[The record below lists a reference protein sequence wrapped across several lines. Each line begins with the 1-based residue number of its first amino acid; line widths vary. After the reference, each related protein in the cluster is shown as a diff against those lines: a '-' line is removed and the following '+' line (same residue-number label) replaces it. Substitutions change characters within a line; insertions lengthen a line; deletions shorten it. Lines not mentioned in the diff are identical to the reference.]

1 MNTQYK
7 TSNKAYDS
15 IISNNPDLAS
25 AIDIPPQQDNIKGH
39 ETTSHSYSIL
49 AGFLAFCI
57 PAVIFLMLCAV
68 RRITPFGDRTFLYED
83 MKQQYMDF
91 YAYYRAVLH
100 GKDGFYYSAHSGL
113 GSNMLGTWTYYLTS
127 PFLIIFAL
135 VPEHLFPAA
144 VTFMIMLKIAS
155 IGLATWVFLRSIRI
169 EDSKDNTVS
178 FFRKKGAIL
187 SGQDFIALI
196 CSTAF
201 AFSGWVIAN
210 MTNSMWLDAVIVMP
224 LFAAT
229 YVKVIRSNS
238 APKPLV
244 CLWLSVMALLYA
256 NYYIGAMI
264 LLFSGI
270 FTVILFVSKEIRIKE
285 AMHLLEGVVLGIV
298 CDLWFLIPAFMSL
311 AGSNKD
317 HSGKSAD
324 AFVRF
329 LPLSSAQEISLS
341 PIKLVA
347 KLFSGSYDSIEI
359 MEGLPNIYFSTALL
373 IIVIMFFF
381 NSRIAIKKRIIGAVS
396 LVAML
401 LFFCDKHLN
410 IIAHG
415 GTQPYGYLYRY
426 SFLFSFAC
434 IILSYEE
441 LMDLWIY
448 NESTDKKQS
457 INKKAIKFDFKI
469 SDHDHIDPIFK
480 DQDNHQK
487 AKDFIKSGN
496 SDNLNLISSLFLT
509 MILLLIASK
518 SGSRFM
524 TSKILI
530 INLLIALVTAA
541 SIWLITRRD
550 RIRKSG
556 SYALILICLI
566 LTADLSFNFIKVYAS
581 SSMMARSASEYSSM
595 VDAIEA
601 DLKYIRE
608 NGDDSYRIVSL
619 DPMTPNESLHFDYK
633 GVTSYNSLL
642 QIENR
647 LLLYRMGFNDNG
659 LYAPYEAGNTRC
671 ADALLGIKYIITDGS
686 VNPGPGQ
693 TMFTDNIIENE
704 FVLSD
709 NMITSSSVEEL
720 LAIIDDD
727 DNPFE
732 VQEKILNYLCVDRDE
747 IIFQDDNNTVV
758 SATQDDNNTV
768 DATSQD
774 AITTENNVP
783 RADNDS
789 RVDNDLYNSYPH
801 TDKDYIKV
809 FTYAAVTPQISSSDS
824 AEYTLK
830 PNASGEL
837 YFYMN
842 RVNMEERALQI
853 YVNGEFISMYG
864 NASCQKVID
873 LGFYEKG
880 EEVSLQII
888 TDGSPVP
895 ADIVVATE
903 LLR

>member
-15 IISNNPDLAS
+15 IISNNSDLAS
-25 AIDIPPQQDNIKGH
+25 AIDIPTYQDNIKGH
-39 ETTSHSYSIL
+39 ETISRSYSIL
-49 AGFLAFCI
+49 AGVLAFCI
-57 PAVIFLMLCAV
+57 PVVLLLMLCAV

-91 YAYYRAVLH
+91 YAYYKAVLH
-100 GKDGFYYSAHSGL
+100 GKDGFLYSAHSGL

-127 PFLIIFAL
+127 PFLVIFAL
-135 VPEHLFPAA
+135 APERLFPVA
-144 VTFMIMLKIAS
+144 VTFMTMLKIAA
-155 IGLATWVFLRSIRI
+155 IGLTTWVFLRVIHV
-169 EDSKDNTVS
+169 EDVNGS
-178 FFRKKGAIL
+178 AISCPSDQDAVL
-187 SGQDFIALI
+187 STQDIISLI

-201 AFSGWVIAN
+201 AFSGWVVAN

-224 LFAAT
+224 LFAAA
-229 YVKVIRSNS
+229 YVKVLRYYGEKDNACNQRPIIY
-238 APKPLV
+238 L
-244 CLWLSVMALLYA
+244 LLSVMALLYA

-264 LLFSGI
+264 LLFAGI
-270 FTVILFVSKEIRIKE
+270 FTVILFVSKEIHIKE
-285 AMHLLEGVVLGIV
+285 ALRLLEGVVLGIV

-324 AFVRF
+324 AFARF

-341 PIKLVA
+341 PIKLIS

-359 MEGLPNIYFSTALL
+359 MEGLPNIFFGTALL
-373 IIVIMFFF
+373 IIAIMFFF

-396 LVAML
+396 ILIMV

-410 IIAHG
+410 ILAHG

-434 IILSYEE
+434 IILAYEE
-441 LMDLWIY
+441 LM
-448 NESTDKKQS
+448 
-457 INKKAIKFDFKI
+457 
-469 SDHDHIDPIFK
+469 
-480 DQDNHQK
+480 
-487 AKDFIKSGN
+487 
-496 SDNLNLISSLFLT
+496 NLREHNVCLLVSLLLT
-509 MILLLIASK
+509 LILLLIAWK

-524 TSKILI
+524 TSKIVV
-530 INLLIALVTAA
+530 INIAIVLAATAI
-541 SIWLITRRD
+541 IWLITR
-550 RIRKSG
+550 KHKNKKVSK
-556 SYALILICLI
+556 YALILLGLI
-566 LTADLSFNFIKVYAS
+566 LTADSSFNFIKVYAS
-581 SSMMARSASEYSSM
+581 SSMMARSASEYSSKAA
-595 VDAIEA
+595 AIEA
-601 DLKYIRE
+601 DLNYIRD

-619 DPMTPNESLHFDYK
+619 APMTPNESLHFDYK

-686 VNPGPGQ
+686 IKPGPGQ
-693 TMFTDNIIENE
+693 RAFTDNIIENE
-704 FVLSD
+704 YVLQD
-709 NMITSSSVEEL
+709 KMITSSDVEAL

-732 VQEKILNYLCVDRDE
+732 VQEKLLNYLCGDSDLKNPYP
-747 IIFQDDNNTVV
+747 QNNT
-758 SATQDDNNTV
+758 
-768 DATSQD
+768 
-774 AITTENNVP
+774 
-783 RADNDS
+783 
-789 RVDNDLYNSYPH
+789 
-801 TDKDYIKV
+801 DYIAV
-809 FTYAAVTPQISSSDS
+809 FTYAGVNPLSASSDS
-824 AEYTLK
+824 AEYLITAT
-830 PNASGEL
+830 ASGEL

-842 RVNMEERALQI
+842 RVNMEERSLQI

-873 LGFYEKG
+873 LGYYEQG

-903 LLR
+903 MIR

>member
-15 IISNNPDLAS
+15 IISNNSDLAS
-25 AIDIPPQQDNIKGH
+25 AIDIPTYQDNIKGH
-39 ETTSHSYSIL
+39 ETISRSYSIL
-49 AGFLAFCI
+49 AGVLAFCI
-57 PAVIFLMLCAV
+57 PVVLLLMLCAV

-100 GKDGFYYSAHSGL
+100 GKDGFLYSAHSGL

-135 VPEHLFPAA
+135 VPERLFPVA
-144 VTFMIMLKIAS
+144 VTFMTMLKIAA
-155 IGLATWVFLRSIRI
+155 IGFTTWVFLRVFHA
-169 EDSKDNTVS
+169 EDVKGSAISCPSD
-178 FFRKKGAIL
+178 KGAVL
-187 SGQDFIALI
+187 STQDIIALI

-201 AFSGWVIAN
+201 AFSGWVVAN

-224 LFAAT
+224 LFAAA
-229 YVKVIRSNS
+229 YVKVIRSYNAKKS
-238 APKPLV
+238 LV
-244 CLWLSVMALLYA
+244 CLLLSVMALLYA

-270 FTVILFVSKEIRIKE
+270 FTVILFVSKEIRIKD
-285 AMHLLEGVVLGIV
+285 ALHLLEGVVLGIV

-317 HSGKSAD
+317 HSGESAD
-324 AFVRF
+324 AFARF

-341 PIKLVA
+341 PIKLVS

-359 MEGLPNIYFSTALL
+359 MEGLPNIYFGTALL

-396 LVAML
+396 LVVML

-410 IIAHG
+410 ILAHG

-426 SFLFSFAC
+426 SFLFSFVC
-434 IILSYEE
+434 IIWAYEE
-441 LMDLWIY
+441 LTDLWLHNGY
-448 NESTDKKQS
+448 TDKKQF
-457 INKKAIKFDFKI
+457 IQDDIHI
-469 SDHDHIDPIFK
+469 S
-480 DQDNHQK
+480 DNHQK
-487 AKDFIKSGN
+487 VKNFIKPVN
-496 SDNLNLISSLFLT
+496 SDNPNLIASLFLT
-509 MILLLIASK
+509 IILLLIASK

-530 INLLIALVTAA
+530 INLLIALTTAV

-550 RIRKSG
+550 RIQKTGR
-556 SYALILICLI
+556 YALILICLI

-581 SSMMARSASEYSSM
+581 SSMMARSASEYSSK

-601 DLKYIRE
+601 DLRYIRE

-686 VNPGPGQ
+686 VKPGPGQ
-693 TMFTDNIIENE
+693 TLFADNIIENE
-704 FVLSD
+704 YVLSD
-709 NMITSSSVEEL
+709 NMITSSSVKEL

-732 VQEKILNYLCVDRDE
+732 VQEKLFDYL
-747 IIFQDDNNTVV
+747 
-758 SATQDDNNTV
+758 S
-768 DATSQD
+768 
-774 AITTENNVP
+774 
-783 RADNDS
+783 DS
-789 RVDNDLYNSYPH
+789 LG
-801 TDKDYIKV
+801 KI
-809 FTYAAVTPQISSSDS
+809 FTYAVVTPQISSSES

-842 RVNMEERALQI
+842 RINMEERALQI

-903 LLR
+903 MIR

>member
-1 MNTQYK
+1 MSTQYK
-7 TSNKAYDS
+7 TSNQVEESK
-15 IISNNPDLAS
+15 NNK
-25 AIDIPPQQDNIKGH
+25 NIKINIIPRQNNIPRH
-39 ETTSHSYSIL
+39 EVIAYYNRII
-49 AGFLAFCI
+49 AGVLAFCI

-68 RRITPFGDRTFLYED
+68 NHITPFGDRTFLYED

-91 YAYYRAVLH
+91 YAYYKAVLH
-100 GKDGFYYSAHSGL
+100 GKDGFLYSAHSGL

-135 VPEHLFPAA
+135 VPERLFPVA
-144 VTFMIMLKIAS
+144 VTFMTMLKIAA
-155 IGLATWVFLRSIRI
+155 IGLTTWVFLRFFHA
-169 EDSKDNTVS
+169 EDV
-178 FFRKKGAIL
+178 KGSAISCPSDQGAFL
-187 SGQDFIALI
+187 STQDIISLI

-201 AFSGWVIAN
+201 AFSGWVVAN

-224 LFAAT
+224 LFAAA
-229 YVKVIRSNS
+229 YVKVLRYYGEKDNAYDSDNS
-238 APKPLV
+238 KNIKGIHVYSQRPIIYL
-244 CLWLSVMALLYA
+244 LLSVMALLYA

-264 LLFSGI
+264 LLFAGI
-270 FTVILFVSKEIRIKE
+270 FTGILFVSKEIHIKE
-285 AMHLLEGVVLGIV
+285 ALRLLEGVVLGIV

-324 AFVRF
+324 AFARF

-341 PIKLVA
+341 PIKLIS

-359 MEGLPNIYFSTALL
+359 MEGLPNIYFGTALL

-381 NSRIAIKKRIIGAVS
+381 NSRIALKKRIIAGVS
-396 LVAML
+396 LFTLV

-410 IIAHG
+410 ILAHG

-434 IILSYEE
+434 IILAYEE
-441 LMDLWIY
+441 LM
-448 NESTDKKQS
+448 
-457 INKKAIKFDFKI
+457 
-469 SDHDHIDPIFK
+469 
-480 DQDNHQK
+480 
-487 AKDFIKSGN
+487 
-496 SDNLNLISSLFLT
+496 NLREHNVCLFASLFLT
-509 MILLLIASK
+509 LILLLIAWK

-524 TSKILI
+524 TSKIVV
-530 INLLIALVTAA
+530 INIAIVLATAVI
-541 SIWLITRRD
+541 IWLI
-550 RIRKSG
+550 IREHKNKKVSK
-556 SYALILICLI
+556 YALILLGFILI
-566 LTADLSFNFIKVYAS
+566 ADLSFNFIKVYAS
-581 SSMMARSASEYSSM
+581 SSMMARSVSEYSSK
-595 VDAIEA
+595 AATIEA
-601 DLKYIRE
+601 DLNYIRE

-619 DPMTPNESLHFDYK
+619 APMTPNESLHFDYK

-686 VNPGPGQ
+686 VKPGPGQ
-693 TMFTDNIIENE
+693 RAFTDNIIENE
-704 FVLSD
+704 YVLKD
-709 NMITSSSVEEL
+709 NMITSSDVEEL

-732 VQEKILNYLCVDRDE
+732 VQEKLLNYLCGDSDS
-747 IIFQDDNNTVV
+747 DNPYPQNDADYTTVFSYAGV
-758 SATQDDNNTV
+758 NHLSA
-768 DATSQD
+768 S
-774 AITTENNVP
+774 
-783 RADNDS
+783 
-789 RVDNDLYNSYPH
+789 L
-801 TDKDYIKV
+801 
-809 FTYAAVTPQISSSDS
+809 DS
-824 AEYTLK
+824 AEYLITAT
-830 PNASGEL
+830 ASGEL

-842 RVNMEERALQI
+842 RVNMEERSLQI

-873 LGFYEKG
+873 LGYYEQG

-903 LLR
+903 MIR

>member
-15 IISNNPDLAS
+15 IISNNSDLAS
-25 AIDIPPQQDNIKGH
+25 AIDIPTYQDNIKGH
-39 ETTSHSYSIL
+39 ETISRSYSIL
-49 AGFLAFCI
+49 AGVLAFCI

-68 RRITPFGDRTFLYED
+68 NHITPFGDRTFLYED

-100 GKDGFYYSAHSGL
+100 GKDGFIYSAHSGL

-135 VPEHLFPAA
+135 VPERLFPAA
-144 VTFMIMLKIAS
+144 VTFMTMMKIAA
-155 IGLATWVFLRSIRI
+155 IGLTTWVFLRVIHV
-169 EDSKDNTVS
+169 EDVKGSAVS
-178 FFRKKGAIL
+178 CPSHQCVVL
-187 SGQDFIALI
+187 SAQDIIALI

-201 AFSGWVIAN
+201 AFSGWVVAN

-224 LFAAT
+224 LFAAA
-229 YVKVIRSNS
+229 YVKVLRYYGEKDNACNQRPIIY
-238 APKPLV
+238 L
-244 CLWLSVMALLYA
+244 LLSVMALLYA

-264 LLFSGI
+264 LLFAGI
-270 FTVILFVSKEIRIKE
+270 FTVILFVSKEIHIKE
-285 AMHLLEGVVLGIV
+285 ALRLLEGVVLGIV
-298 CDLWFLIPAFMSL
+298 CDLWFLIPALSSL

-324 AFVRF
+324 AFARF

-341 PIKLVA
+341 PIKLIS

-359 MEGLPNIYFSTALL
+359 MEGLPNIYFGTALL

-381 NSRIAIKKRIIGAVS
+381 NSRIALKKRIIAGVGLFT
-396 LVAML
+396 LV

-434 IILSYEE
+434 IILAYEE
-441 LMDLWIY
+441 LM
-448 NESTDKKQS
+448 
-457 INKKAIKFDFKI
+457 
-469 SDHDHIDPIFK
+469 
-480 DQDNHQK
+480 
-487 AKDFIKSGN
+487 
-496 SDNLNLISSLFLT
+496 NLREHNVCLLVSLFLT
-509 MILLLIASK
+509 LISLLIAWK

-524 TSKILI
+524 TSKIVVINIAIVLAATAI
-530 INLLIALVTAA
+530 I
-541 SIWLITRRD
+541 WFITREH
-550 RIRKSG
+550 KNKKVSK
-556 SYALILICLI
+556 YALILLGLI

-581 SSMMARSASEYSSM
+581 SSMMARSASEYSYKAA
-595 VDAIEA
+595 VIEA
-601 DLKYIRE
+601 DLKYIQE

-671 ADALLGIKYIITDGS
+671 ADALLGIKYIITDG
-686 VNPGPGQ
+686 NIKPGPGQ
-693 TMFTDNIIENE
+693 RAFTDNIIENE
-704 FVLSD
+704 YVLLD
-709 NMITSSSVEEL
+709 KMITSSNVETL
-720 LAIIDDD
+720 LAIIDDN

-732 VQEKILNYLCVDRDE
+732 VQEKLLNYLCGDSDLE
-747 IIFQDDNNTVV
+747 NPYPQNDTDHITVFSYAGV
-758 SATQDDNNTV
+758 
-768 DATSQD
+768 
-774 AITTENNVP
+774 
-783 RADNDS
+783 
-789 RVDNDLYNSYPH
+789 NSLS
-801 TDKDYIKV
+801 
-809 FTYAAVTPQISSSDS
+809 SSSDS
-824 AEYTLK
+824 AEYLITAT
-830 PNASGEL
+830 ASGEL

-842 RVNMEERALQI
+842 RVNMEERSLQI

-873 LGFYEKG
+873 LGYYVQD
-880 EEVSLQII
+880 EEVSLRII
-888 TDGSPVP
+888 TDGAPVP

-903 LLR
+903 MIR

>member
-1 MNTQYK
+1 MSTQYK
-7 TSNKAYDS
+7 TSNQVEESK
-15 IISNNPDLAS
+15 NNK
-25 AIDIPPQQDNIKGH
+25 NIKINIITRQNNIPRH
-39 ETTSHSYSIL
+39 EVIAYYNRMIAGIL
-49 AGFLAFCI
+49 AFSI

-68 RRITPFGDRTFLYED
+68 NHITPFGDRTFLYED

-91 YAYYRAVLH
+91 YAYYKAVLH
-100 GKDGFYYSAHSGL
+100 GKDGFLYSAHSGL

-135 VPEHLFPAA
+135 APERLFPVA
-144 VTFMIMLKIAS
+144 VTFMTMLKIAA
-155 IGLATWVFLRSIRI
+155 IGLTTWVFLRVIHV
-169 EDSKDNTVS
+169 EDVNGS
-178 FFRKKGAIL
+178 AISCPSDQDAVL
-187 SGQDFIALI
+187 STQDIISLI

-201 AFSGWVIAN
+201 AFSGWVVAN

-224 LFAAT
+224 LFAAA
-229 YVKVIRSNS
+229 YVKVLSPYSEKNKAYENDYSKNIQDIYAYKKRSIIY
-238 APKPLV
+238 L
-244 CLWLSVMALLYA
+244 LLSVMALLYA
-256 NYYIGAMI
+256 NYYIAAMI
-264 LLFSGI
+264 LLFAGI
-270 FTVILFVSKEIRIKE
+270 FTVILFISKEIQIKD
-285 AMHLLEGVVLGIV
+285 ALRLLEGVVLGIV

-324 AFVRF
+324 AFARF

-341 PIKLVA
+341 PIKLIS

-359 MEGLPNIYFSTALL
+359 MEGLPNIYFGTALL

-381 NSRIAIKKRIIGAVS
+381 NSRIALKKRIIAGVS
-396 LVAML
+396 LFIL
-401 LFFCDKHLN
+401 ILFFCDKHLN

-434 IILSYEE
+434 IIFAYEE
-441 LMDLWIY
+441 LTNLREH
-448 NESTDKKQS
+448 NVCLLVSLL
-457 INKKAIKFDFKI
+457 
-469 SDHDHIDPIFK
+469 
-480 DQDNHQK
+480 
-487 AKDFIKSGN
+487 
-496 SDNLNLISSLFLT
+496 LNLIQ
-509 MILLLIASK
+509 LLIAWK

-524 TSKILI
+524 TFKIVV
-530 INLLIALVTAA
+530 INVAIVLATAVI
-541 SIWLITRRD
+541 IWLITR
-550 RIRKSG
+550 KHKNKKVSK
-556 SYALILICLI
+556 YALILLGLI

-581 SSMMARSASEYSSM
+581 SSMMARSASEYSSK
-595 VDAIEA
+595 VAVIEA
-601 DLKYIRE
+601 DLKYIRD

-686 VNPGPGQ
+686 VKPGPGQ
-693 TMFTDNIIENE
+693 RAFTDNIIENE
-704 FVLSD
+704 YVLQD
-709 NMITSSSVEEL
+709 NMITSSDVEEL

-732 VQEKILNYLCVDRDE
+732 VQEKLLNYLCGDSDLE
-747 IIFQDDNNTVV
+747 NPYPQNDADYTTVFSYAGV
-758 SATQDDNNTV
+758 NQLSA
-768 DATSQD
+768 
-774 AITTENNVP
+774 
-783 RADNDS
+783 
-789 RVDNDLYNSYPH
+789 
-801 TDKDYIKV
+801 
-809 FTYAAVTPQISSSDS
+809 SSDS
-824 AEYTLK
+824 AEYLITAT
-830 PNASGEL
+830 ASGEL

-842 RVNMEERALQI
+842 RVNMEERSLQI

-873 LGFYEKG
+873 LGCYENG
-880 EEVSLQII
+880 DEVSLQII

-903 LLR
+903 MIRSVKNSKEFMAATLEGDEEK

>member
-7 TSNKAYDS
+7 TSNQVEESK
-15 IISNNPDLAS
+15 NNK
-25 AIDIPPQQDNIKGH
+25 NIKINIIPRQNNIPRH
-39 ETTSHSYSIL
+39 EVIAYYNRMI
-49 AGFLAFCI
+49 AGILAFCI

-68 RRITPFGDRTFLYED
+68 NHITPFGDRTFLYED

-91 YAYYRAVLH
+91 YAYYKAVLH
-100 GKDGFYYSAHSGL
+100 GKDGFLYSAHSGL

-135 VPEHLFPAA
+135 APERLFPVA
-144 VTFMIMLKIAS
+144 VTFMTMLKIAA
-155 IGLATWVFLRSIRI
+155 IGLTTWVFLRVIHV
-169 EDSKDNTVS
+169 EDV
-178 FFRKKGAIL
+178 KGSAISCPSDQGAFL
-187 SGQDFIALI
+187 STQDIIALI

-201 AFSGWVIAN
+201 AFSGWVVAN

-224 LFAAT
+224 LFAAA
-229 YVKVIRSNS
+229 YVKVLRYYGEKDNAYNNDNS
-238 APKPLV
+238 KNDNSKNDNAKSYNSKNDNVKNDNSKNIKSIHAYNQRPIIYL
-244 CLWLSVMALLYA
+244 LLSVMALLYA

-264 LLFSGI
+264 LLFAGI
-270 FTVILFVSKEIRIKE
+270 FTVILFVSKKIHIKE
-285 AMHLLEGVVLGIV
+285 ALRLLEGVVLGIV

-324 AFVRF
+324 AFARF

-341 PIKLVA
+341 PIKLIS

-359 MEGLPNIYFSTALL
+359 MEGLPNIYFGTALL

-381 NSRIAIKKRIIGAVS
+381 NSRIALKKRIIAGVS
-396 LVAML
+396 LFTLV

-410 IIAHG
+410 ILAHG

-434 IILSYEE
+434 IILAYEE
-441 LMDLWIY
+441 LM
-448 NESTDKKQS
+448 
-457 INKKAIKFDFKI
+457 
-469 SDHDHIDPIFK
+469 
-480 DQDNHQK
+480 
-487 AKDFIKSGN
+487 
-496 SDNLNLISSLFLT
+496 NLREHNVCLLVSLFLT
-509 MILLLIASK
+509 LISFLIAWK

-524 TSKILI
+524 TSKIVV
-530 INLLIALVTAA
+530 INIAIVLAATAI
-541 SIWLITRRD
+541 IWLITREH
-550 RIRKSG
+550 KNKKVSK
-556 SYALILICLI
+556 YALILLGLI

-581 SSMMARSASEYSSM
+581 SSMMARFTSEYQ
-595 VDAIEA
+595 AKTAEIEA
-601 DLKYIRE
+601 NLKYIRE

-671 ADALLGIKYIITDGS
+671 ADAILGIKYIITDGS
-686 VNPGPGQ
+686 VKPGPGQ
-693 TMFTDNIIENE
+693 RAFTDNIIENE
-704 FVLSD
+704 YVLQD
-709 NMITSSSVEEL
+709 NMITSSDVEEL

-732 VQEKILNYLCVDRDE
+732 VQEKILNYQCSNTNDYSLLDY
-747 IIFQDDNNTVV
+747 NNTG
-758 SATQDDNNTV
+758 
-768 DATSQD
+768 DAD
-774 AITTENNVP
+774 
-783 RADNDS
+783 
-789 RVDNDLYNSYPH
+789 NSYPQN
-801 TDKDYIKV
+801 DNDYNIV
-809 FTYAAVTPQISSSDS
+809 FTYAGVNSLSSSLLS
-824 AEYTLK
+824 AEYIIT

-842 RVNMEERALQI
+842 RVNMEERSLQI

-873 LGFYEKG
+873 LGYYVQD
-880 EEVSLQII
+880 EEVSLRII
-888 TDGSPVP
+888 TDGAPVP

-903 LLR
+903 MIR

>member
-1 MNTQYK
+1 MSTQYK
-7 TSNKAYDS
+7 TSNQVEESK
-15 IISNNPDLAS
+15 NNK
-25 AIDIPPQQDNIKGH
+25 NIKINIIPRQNNIPRH
-39 ETTSHSYSIL
+39 EVIAYYNRMI
-49 AGFLAFCI
+49 AGVLAFCI

-68 RRITPFGDRTFLYED
+68 NHITPFGDRTFLYED

-91 YAYYRAVLH
+91 YAYYKAVLH
-100 GKDGFYYSAHSGL
+100 GKDGFLYSAHSGL

-135 VPEHLFPAA
+135 VPERLFPVA
-144 VTFMIMLKIAS
+144 VTFMTMLKIAA
-155 IGLATWVFLRSIRI
+155 IGLTTWVFLRFFHA
-169 EDSKDNTVS
+169 EDV
-178 FFRKKGAIL
+178 KGSAISCPSDQGAFL
-187 SGQDFIALI
+187 STQDIITLI

-201 AFSGWVIAN
+201 AFSGWVVAN

-224 LFAAT
+224 LFAAA
-229 YVKVIRSNS
+229 YVKVLRYYGEKDNAYDQRPIIY
-238 APKPLV
+238 L
-244 CLWLSVMALLYA
+244 LLSVMALLYA

-264 LLFSGI
+264 LLFAGI
-270 FTVILFVSKEIRIKE
+270 FTVILFVSKEIHIKE
-285 AMHLLEGVVLGIV
+285 ALRLLEGVLLGIV

-324 AFVRF
+324 AFARF

-341 PIKLVA
+341 PIILIS

-359 MEGLPNIYFSTALL
+359 MEGLPNIYFGTALL

-381 NSRIAIKKRIIGAVS
+381 NPRISIKKRIIGAVS
-396 LVAML
+396 LFAMV

-410 IIAHG
+410 ILAHG

-434 IILSYEE
+434 IILAYEE
-441 LMDLWIY
+441 LM
-448 NESTDKKQS
+448 
-457 INKKAIKFDFKI
+457 
-469 SDHDHIDPIFK
+469 
-480 DQDNHQK
+480 
-487 AKDFIKSGN
+487 
-496 SDNLNLISSLFLT
+496 NLREHNVCLLVSLFLT
-509 MILLLIASK
+509 LISLLIAWK

-524 TSKILI
+524 TSKIVVF
-530 INLLIALVTAA
+530 NIAIVLAATAI
-541 SIWLITRRD
+541 IWLITRRTKN
-550 RIRKSG
+550 IKLRK
-556 SYALILICLI
+556 YALILLGLI

-581 SSMMARSASEYSSM
+581 SSMMARSASEYSSKAA
-595 VDAIEA
+595 AIEA
-601 DLKYIRE
+601 DLNYIRE

-619 DPMTPNESLHFDYK
+619 APMTPNESLHFDYK

-686 VNPGPGQ
+686 VKPGPGQ
-693 TMFTDNIIENE
+693 RAFTDNIIENE
-704 FVLSD
+704 YVLKD
-709 NMITSSSVEEL
+709 NMITSSDVEEL

-732 VQEKILNYLCVDRDE
+732 VQEKLLNYLCGDSDS
-747 IIFQDDNNTVV
+747 DNPYPQNDADYTTVFSYAGV
-758 SATQDDNNTV
+758 NPLSA
-768 DATSQD
+768 S
-774 AITTENNVP
+774 
-783 RADNDS
+783 
-789 RVDNDLYNSYPH
+789 L
-801 TDKDYIKV
+801 
-809 FTYAAVTPQISSSDS
+809 DS
-824 AEYTLK
+824 AEYLITAT
-830 PNASGEL
+830 ASGEL

-842 RVNMEERALQI
+842 RVNMEERSLQI

-873 LGFYEKG
+873 LGCYEQG

-903 LLR
+903 MIR

>member
-1 MNTQYK
+1 MSTQYK
-7 TSNKAYDS
+7 TSNQVEESK
-15 IISNNPDLAS
+15 NNK
-25 AIDIPPQQDNIKGH
+25 NIKINIIPRQNNIPRH
-39 ETTSHSYSIL
+39 EVIAYYNRMI
-49 AGFLAFCI
+49 AGVLAFCI

-68 RRITPFGDRTFLYED
+68 NHITPFGDRTFLYED

-91 YAYYRAVLH
+91 YAYYKAVLH
-100 GKDGFYYSAHSGL
+100 GKDGFLYSAHSGL

-135 VPEHLFPAA
+135 VPERLFPVA
-144 VTFMIMLKIAS
+144 VTFMTMLKIAA
-155 IGLATWVFLRSIRI
+155 IGFTTWVFLRVIHV
-169 EDSKDNTVS
+169 EDVKGSAVS
-178 FFRKKGAIL
+178 CPSDQGAFL
-187 SGQDFIALI
+187 STQDIITLI

-201 AFSGWVIAN
+201 AFSGWVVGN

-224 LFAAT
+224 LFAAA
-229 YVKVIRSNS
+229 YVKVLRYYGEKDNAYDSDNS
-238 APKPLV
+238 KNIKGIHVYSQRPIIYL
-244 CLWLSVMALLYA
+244 LLSVMALLYA

-264 LLFSGI
+264 LLFAGI
-270 FTVILFVSKEIRIKE
+270 FTGILFVSKEIHIKE
-285 AMHLLEGVVLGIV
+285 ALRLLEGVVLGIV

-324 AFVRF
+324 AFARF

-341 PIKLVA
+341 PIILIS

-359 MEGLPNIYFSTALL
+359 MEGLPNIYFGTALL

-381 NSRIAIKKRIIGAVS
+381 NSRIALKKRIIAGAS
-396 LVAML
+396 LFTLV

-410 IIAHG
+410 ILAHG

-434 IILSYEE
+434 IILAYEE
-441 LMDLWIY
+441 LM
-448 NESTDKKQS
+448 
-457 INKKAIKFDFKI
+457 
-469 SDHDHIDPIFK
+469 
-480 DQDNHQK
+480 
-487 AKDFIKSGN
+487 
-496 SDNLNLISSLFLT
+496 NLREHNVCLFASLFLT
-509 MILLLIASK
+509 LILLLIAWK

-524 TSKILI
+524 TSKIVV
-530 INLLIALVTAA
+530 INVAIVLATAVI
-541 SIWLITRRD
+541 IWLI
-550 RIRKSG
+550 IREHKNKKVSK
-556 SYALILICLI
+556 YALILLGFILI
-566 LTADLSFNFIKVYAS
+566 ADLSFNFIKVYAS
-581 SSMMARSASEYSSM
+581 SSMMARSVSEYSSK
-595 VDAIEA
+595 AATIEA
-601 DLKYIRE
+601 DLNYIRE

-619 DPMTPNESLHFDYK
+619 APMTPNESLHFDYK

-686 VNPGPGQ
+686 VKPGPGQ
-693 TMFTDNIIENE
+693 RAFTDNIIENE
-704 FVLSD
+704 YVLKD
-709 NMITSSSVEEL
+709 NMITSSDVEEL

-732 VQEKILNYLCVDRDE
+732 VQEKILNYQCSNTNDYSLLDY
-747 IIFQDDNNTVV
+747 NNTG
-758 SATQDDNNTV
+758 
-768 DATSQD
+768 DAD
-774 AITTENNVP
+774 
-783 RADNDS
+783 
-789 RVDNDLYNSYPH
+789 NSYPQN
-801 TDKDYIKV
+801 DNDYIIV
-809 FTYAAVTPQISSSDS
+809 FTYAGVNSLSSSSGS
-824 AEYTLK
+824 AEYMIT

-842 RVNMEERALQI
+842 RVNMEERSLQI

-873 LGFYEKG
+873 LGYYEQG

-903 LLR
+903 MIR

>member
-7 TSNKAYDS
+7 TSNQVEESK
-15 IISNNPDLAS
+15 NNK
-25 AIDIPPQQDNIKGH
+25 NIKINIIPRQNNIPRH
-39 ETTSHSYSIL
+39 EVIAYYNRMI
-49 AGFLAFCI
+49 AGILAFCI

-68 RRITPFGDRTFLYED
+68 NHITPFGDRTFLYED

-91 YAYYRAVLH
+91 YAYYKAVLH
-100 GKDGFYYSAHSGL
+100 GKDGFLYSAHSGL

-135 VPEHLFPAA
+135 APERLFPVA
-144 VTFMIMLKIAS
+144 VTFMTMLKIAA
-155 IGLATWVFLRSIRI
+155 IGLTTWVFLRSIHL
-169 EDSKDNTVS
+169 EDINGS
-178 FFRKKGAIL
+178 AISCPSDQDAVL
-187 SGQDFIALI
+187 STQDIISLI

-201 AFSGWVIAN
+201 AFSGWVVAN

-224 LFAAT
+224 LFAAA
-229 YVKVIRSNS
+229 YVKVLRYYGEKDNAYDSDNS
-238 APKPLV
+238 KNIKSIHAYNQKPIIYL
-244 CLWLSVMALLYA
+244 LLSVMALLYA

-264 LLFSGI
+264 LLFAGI
-270 FTVILFVSKEIRIKE
+270 FTVILFVSKEIHIKE
-285 AMHLLEGVVLGIV
+285 ALRLLEGVVLGIV

-324 AFVRF
+324 AFARF

-341 PIKLVA
+341 PIKLIA

-359 MEGLPNIYFSTALL
+359 MEGLPNIYFGTALL

-381 NSRIAIKKRIIGAVS
+381 NSRIALKKRIIAGVGLFT
-396 LVAML
+396 LV

-410 IIAHG
+410 ILAHG

-426 SFLFSFAC
+426 SFLFSFVC
-434 IILSYEE
+434 IILAYEE
-441 LMDLWIY
+441 LITLCQYDDIHMPKLRLKVIKLVEVVNIDLFYI
-448 NESTDKKQS
+448 
-457 INKKAIKFDFKI
+457 
-469 SDHDHIDPIFK
+469 
-480 DQDNHQK
+480 
-487 AKDFIKSGN
+487 
-496 SDNLNLISSLFLT
+496 LCSLFVT
-509 MILLLIASK
+509 ALLILIAWK

-524 TSKILI
+524 TSKIVV
-530 INLLIALVTAA
+530 INIAIVLAATAI
-541 SIWLITRRD
+541 IWLITREH
-550 RIRKSG
+550 KNKKVSK
-556 SYALILICLI
+556 YALILLGLI
-566 LTADLSFNFIKVYAS
+566 LIADLSFNFIKVYAS
-581 SSMMARSASEYSSM
+581 SSMMARSASEYSYKAA
-595 VDAIEA
+595 AIEA
-601 DLKYIRE
+601 DLNYIRE

-671 ADALLGIKYIITDGS
+671 ADAILGIKYIITDGS
-686 VNPGPGQ
+686 VKPGPGQ
-693 TMFTDNIIENE
+693 RAFTDNIIENE
-704 FVLSD
+704 YVLQD
-709 NMITSSSVEEL
+709 NMITSSDVEEL

-732 VQEKILNYLCVDRDE
+732 VQEKILNYQCSNTNDYSLLDY
-747 IIFQDDNNTVV
+747 NNTG
-758 SATQDDNNTV
+758 D
-768 DATSQD
+768 
-774 AITTENNVP
+774 
-783 RADNDS
+783 ADNS
-789 RVDNDLYNSYPH
+789 NPQNDND
-801 TDKDYIKV
+801 YIIV
-809 FTYAAVTPQISSSDS
+809 FTYAGVNSLSSSSLS
-824 AEYTLK
+824 AEYVIT
-830 PNASGEL
+830 PNANGEL

-842 RVNMEERALQI
+842 RVNMEERSLQI

-873 LGFYEKG
+873 LGYYEQG

-903 LLR
+903 IIR

>member
-1 MNTQYK
+1 MSTQYK
-7 TSNKAYDS
+7 TSNQAEESK
-15 IISNNPDLAS
+15 NNKNS
-25 AIDIPPQQDNIKGH
+25 KIDILPRQDKISRH
-39 ETTSHSYSIL
+39 EVIAYYNRMI
-49 AGFLAFCI
+49 AGILAFCI

-68 RRITPFGDRTFLYED
+68 NHITPFGDRTFLYED

-91 YAYYRAVLH
+91 YAYYKAVLH
-100 GKDGFYYSAHSGL
+100 GKDGFLYSAHSGL

-127 PFLIIFAL
+127 PFLVIFAL
-135 VPEHLFPAA
+135 TPERLFPVA
-144 VTFMIMLKIAS
+144 VTFMTMMKIAA
-155 IGLATWVFLRSIRI
+155 IGLTTWIFLRVIHV
-169 EDSKDNTVS
+169 EDV
-178 FFRKKGAIL
+178 KGSAISCPSDQDAVL
-187 SGQDFIALI
+187 STQDIIFLI

-201 AFSGWVIAN
+201 AFSGWVVAN

-224 LFAAT
+224 LFAAA
-229 YVKVIRSNS
+229 YVKVLRYYGEKDNAYNQRPIIY
-238 APKPLV
+238 L
-244 CLWLSVMALLYA
+244 LLSVMALLYA

-264 LLFSGI
+264 LLFAGI
-270 FTVILFVSKEIRIKE
+270 FTVILFISKEIHIKE
-285 AMHLLEGVVLGIV
+285 ALRLLEGVVLGIV

-324 AFVRF
+324 AFARF

-341 PIKLVA
+341 PIKLIS

-359 MEGLPNIYFSTALL
+359 MEGLPNIYFGTALL

-381 NSRIAIKKRIIGAVS
+381 NSRIALKKRIIAGVS
-396 LVAML
+396 LFTLV

-410 IIAHG
+410 ILAHG

-434 IILSYEE
+434 IILAYEE
-441 LMDLWIY
+441 LM
-448 NESTDKKQS
+448 
-457 INKKAIKFDFKI
+457 
-469 SDHDHIDPIFK
+469 
-480 DQDNHQK
+480 
-487 AKDFIKSGN
+487 
-496 SDNLNLISSLFLT
+496 NLREHNVCLLVSLLLTLIS
-509 MILLLIASK
+509 LLIAWK

-524 TSKILI
+524 TSKIVV
-530 INLLIALVTAA
+530 INIAIVLAVTAI
-541 SIWLITRRD
+541 IWLITRKHKD
-550 RIRKSG
+550 IKVSK
-556 SYALILICLI
+556 YALILIGLI

-581 SSMMARSASEYSSM
+581 SSMMARSASEYSSKAA
-595 VDAIEA
+595 AIEA
-601 DLKYIRE
+601 DLNYIRD

-619 DPMTPNESLHFDYK
+619 APMTPNESLHFDYK

-686 VNPGPGQ
+686 VKPGPGQ
-693 TMFTDNIIENE
+693 RAFTDNIIENE
-704 FVLSD
+704 YVLQD
-709 NMITSSSVEEL
+709 KMITSSDVEAL
-720 LAIIDDD
+720 LAIIDDN

-732 VQEKILNYLCVDRDE
+732 VQEKLLNYLCGDSDLKNPYP
-747 IIFQDDNNTVV
+747 QNDTDYTTVFSYAGV
-758 SATQDDNNTV
+758 NQLSA
-768 DATSQD
+768 
-774 AITTENNVP
+774 
-783 RADNDS
+783 
-789 RVDNDLYNSYPH
+789 
-801 TDKDYIKV
+801 
-809 FTYAAVTPQISSSDS
+809 SSDS
-824 AEYTLK
+824 AEYLITAT
-830 PNASGEL
+830 ASGEL

-842 RVNMEERALQI
+842 RVNMEERSLQI

-873 LGFYEKG
+873 LGYYEQG

-903 LLR
+903 MIR

>member
-1 MNTQYK
+1 MSTQYK
-7 TSNKAYDS
+7 NSNQAEESKNNK
-15 IISNNPDLAS
+15 ISK
-25 AIDIPPQQDNIKGH
+25 IDILPRQDKISRNEVI
-39 ETTSHSYSIL
+39 TYYNRMI
-49 AGFLAFCI
+49 AGVLAFCI
-57 PAVIFLMLCAV
+57 PAMIFLMLCAV
-68 RRITPFGDRTFLYED
+68 KHITPFGDRTFLYED

-91 YAYYRAVLH
+91 YAYYKAVLH
-100 GKDGFYYSAHSGL
+100 GKDGFLYSAHSGL

-144 VTFMIMLKIAS
+144 VTFMTMMKIAA
-155 IGLATWVFLRSIRI
+155 IGFTTWVFLRSIHL
-169 EDSKDNTVS
+169 EDINGS
-178 FFRKKGAIL
+178 AISCPSDQDAVL
-187 SGQDFIALI
+187 STQDIISLI

-201 AFSGWVIAN
+201 AFSGWVVAN

-224 LFAAT
+224 LFVAA
-229 YVKVIRSNS
+229 YVKVLRYYGEKDNAQNNNS
-238 APKPLV
+238 KNIKSIHAYNQRPIIYLQ
-244 CLWLSVMALLYA
+244 LSVMALLYA

-264 LLFSGI
+264 LLFAGI
-270 FTVILFVSKEIRIKE
+270 FTVILFVSKEIHIKE
-285 AMHLLEGVVLGIV
+285 ALRLLEGVVLGIV

-329 LPLSSAQEISLS
+329 LPMSSAQEISLS
-341 PIKLVA
+341 PIKLIS

-359 MEGLPNIYFSTALL
+359 MEGLPNIYFGTALL

-381 NSRIAIKKRIIGAVS
+381 NSRIAIKKRIIAGVS
-396 LVAML
+396 LFTLV

-410 IIAHG
+410 ILAHG

-434 IILSYEE
+434 VILAYEE
-441 LMDLWIY
+441 LM
-448 NESTDKKQS
+448 
-457 INKKAIKFDFKI
+457 
-469 SDHDHIDPIFK
+469 
-480 DQDNHQK
+480 
-487 AKDFIKSGN
+487 
-496 SDNLNLISSLFLT
+496 NLREHNVCLLVSLLLTLIS
-509 MILLLIASK
+509 LLIAWK

-524 TSKILI
+524 TSKIVV
-530 INLLIALVTAA
+530 INIAIVLAATAI
-541 SIWLITRRD
+541 IWLITRKHKNKEVSRY
-550 RIRKSG
+550 I
-556 SYALILICLI
+556 LILLGLI

-581 SSMMARSASEYSSM
+581 SSMMARSASEYSSKAA
-595 VDAIEA
+595 AIEA
-601 DLKYIRE
+601 DLNYIRE
-608 NGDDSYRIVSL
+608 NGDDLYRIVSL
-619 DPMTPNESLHFDYK
+619 VPMTPNESLHFDYK

-686 VNPGPGQ
+686 AKPGPGQ
-693 TMFTDNIIENE
+693 RAFTDNIIENE
-704 FVLSD
+704 YVLID
-709 NMITSSSVEEL
+709 KMITSSDVEAL

-732 VQEKILNYLCVDRDE
+732 VQEKLLNYLCGDSDLKNPYP
-747 IIFQDDNNTVV
+747 QNDADYTTVF
-758 SATQDDNNTV
+758 
-768 DATSQD
+768 
-774 AITTENNVP
+774 
-783 RADNDS
+783 
-789 RVDNDLYNSYPH
+789 SYAGVNPL
-801 TDKDYIKV
+801 
-809 FTYAAVTPQISSSDS
+809 SSSSGS
-824 AEYTLK
+824 AEYLITAT
-830 PNASGEL
+830 ASGEL

-842 RVNMEERALQI
+842 RVNMEERSLQI

-873 LGFYEKG
+873 LGYYEQD

-903 LLR
+903 MIR

>member
-1 MNTQYK
+1 MKTQYNTLNQIEDSELNRIYEQDMLSVQDRFPK
-7 TSNKAYDS
+7 HTQIAYHNT
-15 IISNNPDLAS
+15 II
-25 AIDIPPQQDNIKGH
+25 
-39 ETTSHSYSIL
+39 
-49 AGFLAFCI
+49 AGTLAFCI
-57 PAVIFLMLCAV
+57 PAVLFLMLCAV

-91 YAYYRAVLH
+91 YAYYKAVLH
-100 GKDGFYYSAHSGL
+100 GKDGFLYSAHSGL

-135 VPEHLFPAA
+135 APERLFPAS
-144 VTFMIMLKIAS
+144 VTFMTMLKIAA
-155 IGLATWVFLRSIRI
+155 IGLTTWVFLRSIHL
-169 EDSKDNTVS
+169 EDINGS
-178 FFRKKGAIL
+178 AISCHSDQNAVL
-187 SGQDFIALI
+187 STQDIIVLI

-201 AFSGWVIAN
+201 AFSGWVVAN

-224 LFAAT
+224 LFAAA
-229 YVKVIRSNS
+229 YVKVLRYYGEKDNAYNQRPIIY
-238 APKPLV
+238 L
-244 CLWLSVMALLYA
+244 LLSVMAILYA
-256 NYYIGAMI
+256 NYYIAAMI
-264 LLFSGI
+264 LLFAGI
-270 FTVILFVSKEIRIKE
+270 FTGILFVSKEIHIKE
-285 AMHLLEGVVLGIV
+285 ALRLLEGVVLGIV

-324 AFVRF
+324 AFAHF

-341 PIKLVA
+341 PIKLIS

-359 MEGLPNIYFSTALL
+359 MEGLPNIYFGTALL

-381 NSRIAIKKRIIGAVS
+381 NSRIALKKRIIAGVS
-396 LVAML
+396 LFTLV

-410 IIAHG
+410 ILAHG

-434 IILSYEE
+434 IILAYEE
-441 LMDLWIY
+441 LM
-448 NESTDKKQS
+448 
-457 INKKAIKFDFKI
+457 
-469 SDHDHIDPIFK
+469 
-480 DQDNHQK
+480 
-487 AKDFIKSGN
+487 
-496 SDNLNLISSLFLT
+496 NLREHNVSLLVSLLLTLIS
-509 MILLLIASK
+509 LLIAWK

-524 TSKILI
+524 TSKIVV
-530 INLLIALVTAA
+530 INIAIVLAATA
-541 SIWLITRRD
+541 IMWLITRRTKN
-550 RIRKSG
+550 IKLRK
-556 SYALILICLI
+556 YALILLGLI
-566 LTADLSFNFIKVYAS
+566 LIADLSFNFIKVYAS
-581 SSMMARSASEYSSM
+581 SSMMARSASEYSSKAA
-595 VDAIEA
+595 VIEA
-601 DLKYIRE
+601 DLKYIRD

-686 VNPGPGQ
+686 LKPGPGQ
-693 TMFTDNIIENE
+693 RAFTDNIIENE
-704 FVLSD
+704 YVLQD
-709 NMITSSSVEEL
+709 KMITSSDVEAL
-720 LAIIDDD
+720 LAIIDDN

-732 VQEKILNYLCVDRDE
+732 VQEKLLNYLCG
-747 IIFQDDNNTVV
+747 
-758 SATQDDNNTV
+758 
-768 DATSQD
+768 
-774 AITTENNVP
+774 
-783 RADNDS
+783 
-789 RVDNDLYNSYPH
+789 DNDLKNPYPQNDADYTTVFSYAGVNPLS
-801 TDKDYIKV
+801 
-809 FTYAAVTPQISSSDS
+809 ASSDS
-824 AEYTLK
+824 AEYLITAT
-830 PNASGEL
+830 ASGEL

-842 RVNMEERALQI
+842 RVNMEERSLQI

-873 LGFYEKG
+873 LGYYEQG

-903 LLR
+903 MIR

>member
-1 MNTQYK
+1 MSTQYK
-7 TSNKAYDS
+7 TSNQAEESK
-15 IISNNPDLAS
+15 NNK
-25 AIDIPPQQDNIKGH
+25 NIKINIIPRQNNIPRH
-39 ETTSHSYSIL
+39 EVIAYYNRMI
-49 AGFLAFCI
+49 AGILAFCI

-68 RRITPFGDRTFLYED
+68 NHITPFGDRTFLYED

-100 GKDGFYYSAHSGL
+100 GKDNFLYSAHSGL

-135 VPEHLFPAA
+135 VPERFFPVA
-144 VTFMIMLKIAS
+144 VTFMTMLKIAA
-155 IGLATWVFLRSIRI
+155 IGLTTWVFLRAIHLGAGTGSIASIYRDK
-169 EDSKDNTVS
+169 DSV
-178 FFRKKGAIL
+178 L
-187 SGQDFIALI
+187 SAQDIIALI

-201 AFSGWVIAN
+201 AFSGWVVAN

-224 LFAAT
+224 LFAAA
-229 YVKVIRSNS
+229 YVKVLSPYSEKNKAYENGYSKNIQDIYAYKKRSIIY
-238 APKPLV
+238 L
-244 CLWLSVMALLYA
+244 LLSVMALLYA

-264 LLFSGI
+264 LLFAGI
-270 FTVILFVSKEIRIKE
+270 FTVILFISKEIHIKE
-285 AMHLLEGVVLGIV
+285 ALRLLEGVVLGIV

-324 AFVRF
+324 AFARF

-341 PIKLVA
+341 PIKLIS

-359 MEGLPNIYFSTALL
+359 MEGLPNIYFGTALL

-381 NSRIAIKKRIIGAVS
+381 NSRIALKKRVIAGVS
-396 LVAML
+396 LFTLV

-410 IIAHG
+410 ILAHG

-434 IILSYEE
+434 IILAYEE
-441 LMDLWIY
+441 LMNLREH
-448 NESTDKKQS
+448 NVSLLVS
-457 INKKAIKFDFKI
+457 I
-469 SDHDHIDPIFK
+469 
-480 DQDNHQK
+480 
-487 AKDFIKSGN
+487 
-496 SDNLNLISSLFLT
+496 LLTLIS
-509 MILLLIASK
+509 LLIAWK

-524 TSKILI
+524 TSKIVV
-530 INLLIALVTAA
+530 INIAIVLAATA
-541 SIWLITRRD
+541 IMWLITR
-550 RIRKSG
+550 KHKNKKVSK
-556 SYALILICLI
+556 YALILLGLI
-566 LTADLSFNFIKVYAS
+566 LIADLSFNFIKVYAS
-581 SSMMARSASEYSSM
+581 SSMMARSASEYSYKAA
-595 VDAIEA
+595 VIEA

-686 VNPGPGQ
+686 VKPGPGQ
-693 TMFTDNIIENE
+693 RAFTDNIIENE
-704 FVLSD
+704 YVLQD
-709 NMITSSSVEEL
+709 KMITSSDVEAL
-720 LAIIDDD
+720 LAIIDDN

-732 VQEKILNYLCVDRDE
+732 VQEKLLNYLCGDSDLKNPYP
-747 IIFQDDNNTVV
+747 QNDADYTTVFSYAGV
-758 SATQDDNNTV
+758 NPLSA
-768 DATSQD
+768 
-774 AITTENNVP
+774 
-783 RADNDS
+783 
-789 RVDNDLYNSYPH
+789 
-801 TDKDYIKV
+801 
-809 FTYAAVTPQISSSDS
+809 SSDS
-824 AEYTLK
+824 AEYLITAT
-830 PNASGEL
+830 ASGEL

-842 RVNMEERALQI
+842 RVNMEERSLQI

-873 LGFYEKG
+873 LGYYEQG

-903 LLR
+903 MIR

>member
-7 TSNKAYDS
+7 TSNQVEESK
-15 IISNNPDLAS
+15 NNK
-25 AIDIPPQQDNIKGH
+25 NIKINIIPRQNNIPRH
-39 ETTSHSYSIL
+39 EVIAYYNRMI
-49 AGFLAFCI
+49 AGILAFCI

-68 RRITPFGDRTFLYED
+68 NHITPFGDRTFLYED

-100 GKDGFYYSAHSGL
+100 GKDNFLYSAHSGL

-135 VPEHLFPAA
+135 VPERFFPVA
-144 VTFMIMLKIAS
+144 VTFMTMLKIAA
-155 IGLATWVFLRSIRI
+155 IGLTTWVFLRVIHV
-169 EDSKDNTVS
+169 EDVKGSAVS
-178 FFRKKGAIL
+178 CPSDQDAVL
-187 SGQDFIALI
+187 STQDIISLI

-201 AFSGWVIAN
+201 AFSGWVVAN

-224 LFAAT
+224 LFAAA
-229 YVKVIRSNS
+229 YVKVLRYYGEKDNAYNQRPIIY
-238 APKPLV
+238 L
-244 CLWLSVMALLYA
+244 LLSVMALLYA

-264 LLFSGI
+264 LLFAGI
-270 FTVILFVSKEIRIKE
+270 FTVILFISKEIHIKE
-285 AMHLLEGVVLGIV
+285 ALRLLEGVVLGIV

-324 AFVRF
+324 AFARF

-341 PIKLVA
+341 PIKLIS

-359 MEGLPNIYFSTALL
+359 MDGLPNIYFGTALL
-373 IIVIMFFF
+373 IVVIMFFF
-381 NSRIAIKKRIIGAVS
+381 NSRIALKKRIIAGVS
-396 LVAML
+396 LFTLV

-434 IILSYEE
+434 IILAYEE
-441 LMDLWIY
+441 LM
-448 NESTDKKQS
+448 
-457 INKKAIKFDFKI
+457 
-469 SDHDHIDPIFK
+469 
-480 DQDNHQK
+480 
-487 AKDFIKSGN
+487 
-496 SDNLNLISSLFLT
+496 NLREHNVSLLMSSLLTLIS
-509 MILLLIASK
+509 LLIAWK

-524 TSKILI
+524 TSKIVV
-530 INLLIALVTAA
+530 INIAIVIAATAI
-541 SIWLITRRD
+541 IWLITREH
-550 RIRKSG
+550 KNKKVSK
-556 SYALILICLI
+556 YALILLGLI

-581 SSMMARSASEYSSM
+581 SSMMARSTSEYQ
-595 VDAIEA
+595 VRTAEIEA
-601 DLKYIRE
+601 DLKYIHD

-686 VNPGPGQ
+686 VKPGPGQ
-693 TMFTDNIIENE
+693 RAFTDNIIENE
-704 FVLSD
+704 YVLLD
-709 NMITSSSVEEL
+709 KMITSSDVEAL

-732 VQEKILNYLCVDRDE
+732 VQEKLLNYLCGDSDLKNPYP
-747 IIFQDDNNTVV
+747 QNNT
-758 SATQDDNNTV
+758 
-768 DATSQD
+768 
-774 AITTENNVP
+774 
-783 RADNDS
+783 
-789 RVDNDLYNSYPH
+789 
-801 TDKDYIKV
+801 DYITV
-809 FTYAAVTPQISSSDS
+809 FSYAGVNPLSASSDS
-824 AEYTLK
+824 AEYLITAT
-830 PNASGEL
+830 ASGEL

-842 RVNMEERALQI
+842 RVNMEERSLQI

-873 LGFYEKG
+873 LGYYEQG

-903 LLR
+903 MIR

>member
-1 MNTQYK
+1 MSTQYK
-7 TSNKAYDS
+7 TSNQVEESK
-15 IISNNPDLAS
+15 NNK
-25 AIDIPPQQDNIKGH
+25 NIKINIIPRQNKIPRH
-39 ETTSHSYSIL
+39 EVIAYYNRMI
-49 AGFLAFCI
+49 AGTLAFCI

-68 RRITPFGDRTFLYED
+68 NHITPFGDRTFLYED

-100 GKDGFYYSAHSGL
+100 GKDHFLYSAHSGL
-113 GSNMLGTWTYYLTS
+113 GSNMIGTWTYYLTS

-144 VTFMIMLKIAS
+144 VTFMTMMKIAA
-155 IGLATWVFLRSIRI
+155 IGLTTWVFLRSIHL
-169 EDSKDNTVS
+169 EDINGS
-178 FFRKKGAIL
+178 AIICPSDQDAVL
-187 SGQDFIALI
+187 STQDIISLI

-201 AFSGWVIAN
+201 AFSGWVVAN

-224 LFAAT
+224 LFAAA
-229 YVKVIRSNS
+229 YVKVLRYYDEKDN
-238 APKPLV
+238 AHKPRPIIYL
-244 CLWLSVMALLYA
+244 LLSVMAILYA

-264 LLFSGI
+264 LLFAGI
-270 FTVILFVSKEIRIKE
+270 FTVILFVSKEIHIKE
-285 AMHLLEGVVLGIV
+285 ALRLLEGVVLGIV

-324 AFVRF
+324 AFARF

-341 PIKLVA
+341 PIKLIS

-359 MEGLPNIYFSTALL
+359 MEGLPNIYFGTALL

-381 NSRIAIKKRIIGAVS
+381 NSRIALKKRIITGVS
-396 LVAML
+396 LFTLV
-401 LFFCDKHLN
+401 LFFCNKHLN
-410 IIAHG
+410 ILAHG

-434 IILSYEE
+434 IILAYEE
-441 LMDLWIY
+441 LM
-448 NESTDKKQS
+448 
-457 INKKAIKFDFKI
+457 
-469 SDHDHIDPIFK
+469 
-480 DQDNHQK
+480 
-487 AKDFIKSGN
+487 
-496 SDNLNLISSLFLT
+496 NLREHNVSLLVSLLLTLIS
-509 MILLLIASK
+509 LLIAWK

-524 TSKILI
+524 TSKIVV
-530 INLLIALVTAA
+530 INIAIVLAA
-541 SIWLITRRD
+541 IAIIWLITR
-550 RIRKSG
+550 KHKNKKVSK
-556 SYALILICLI
+556 YALILLGLI

-581 SSMMARSASEYSSM
+581 SSMMARSASEYSSKAA
-595 VDAIEA
+595 VIEA

-686 VNPGPGQ
+686 VKPGPGQ
-693 TMFTDNIIENE
+693 RAFTDNIIENE
-704 FVLSD
+704 YVLLD
-709 NMITSSSVEEL
+709 KMITSSDVEAL
-720 LAIIDDD
+720 LAIIDDN

-732 VQEKILNYLCVDRDE
+732 VQEKLLNYLCG
-747 IIFQDDNNTVV
+747 
-758 SATQDDNNTV
+758 
-768 DATSQD
+768 
-774 AITTENNVP
+774 
-783 RADNDS
+783 DS
-789 RVDNDLYNSYPH
+789 DFENSYPQNDIDH
-801 TDKDYIKV
+801 IAV
-809 FTYAAVTPQISSSDS
+809 FAYAGVNPLSSSSDS
-824 AEYTLK
+824 AEYLITAT
-830 PNASGEL
+830 ASGEL

-842 RVNMEERALQI
+842 RVNMEERSLQI

-873 LGFYEKG
+873 LGYYEQG

-903 LLR
+903 MIR

>member
-1 MNTQYK
+1 MKTQYK
-7 TSNKAYDS
+7 TLNQIEDS
-15 IISNNPDLAS
+15 ELHRIYEQDMLSVQDRFPRHTQIACHNTIIA
-25 AIDIPPQQDNIKGH
+25 G
-39 ETTSHSYSIL
+39 IL
-49 AGFLAFCI
+49 AFSI

-68 RRITPFGDRTFLYED
+68 NHITPFGNRTFLYED

-100 GKDGFYYSAHSGL
+100 GKDGFIYSAHSGL

-144 VTFMIMLKIAS
+144 VTFMTMLKIAA
-155 IGLATWVFLRSIRI
+155 IGLTTWIFLRVIHV
-169 EDSKDNTVS
+169 EDVKGSAVS
-178 FFRKKGAIL
+178 CPSHQGVVL
-187 SGQDFIALI
+187 STQDIISLI

-201 AFSGWVIAN
+201 AFSGWVVAN
-210 MTNSMWLDAVIVMP
+210 MTNSMWLDAAIVMP
-224 LFAAT
+224 LFAAA
-229 YVKVIRSNS
+229 YVKVLSPYSEKNKAYENGYSKNIQDIYAYKKRSIIY
-238 APKPLV
+238 L
-244 CLWLSVMALLYA
+244 LLSVMALLYA

-264 LLFSGI
+264 LLFAEI
-270 FTVILFVSKEIRIKE
+270 FTIILFVSKEIHIKE
-285 AMHLLEGVVLGIV
+285 ALRLLEGVVLGIV
-298 CDLWFLIPAFMSL
+298 CDLWLLIPALISL

-324 AFVRF
+324 AFARF

-341 PIKLVA
+341 PIKLIS

-359 MEGLPNIYFSTALL
+359 MEGLPNIYFGTALL
-373 IIVIMFFF
+373 IVVIMFFF

-396 LVAML
+396 LLTMV

-434 IILSYEE
+434 IILAYEE
-441 LMDLWIY
+441 LM
-448 NESTDKKQS
+448 
-457 INKKAIKFDFKI
+457 
-469 SDHDHIDPIFK
+469 
-480 DQDNHQK
+480 
-487 AKDFIKSGN
+487 
-496 SDNLNLISSLFLT
+496 NLREHNVCLFVSLFLT
-509 MILLLIASK
+509 LISLLIAWK

-524 TSKILI
+524 TSKIVV
-530 INLLIALVTAA
+530 INIAIVLAATA
-541 SIWLITRRD
+541 IMWLITRRTKN
-550 RIRKSG
+550 IKFRK
-556 SYALILICLI
+556 YAMILLGLILI
-566 LTADLSFNFIKVYAS
+566 ADLSFNFIKVYAS
-581 SSMMARSASEYSSM
+581 SSMMAKSASEYSSKAA
-595 VDAIEA
+595 AIEA
-601 DLKYIRE
+601 DLNYIRD

-647 LLLYRMGFNDNG
+647 LLLYRIGFNDNG

-686 VNPGPGQ
+686 VKPGPGQ
-693 TMFTDNIIENE
+693 RAFTDNIIENE
-704 FVLSD
+704 YVLQD
-709 NMITSSSVEEL
+709 KMITSSDVEAL
-720 LAIIDDD
+720 LAIIDDN

-732 VQEKILNYLCVDRDE
+732 VQEKLLNYLCGDSDLKNPYP
-747 IIFQDDNNTVV
+747 QNDADYTTVFSYAGV
-758 SATQDDNNTV
+758 NHLSA
-768 DATSQD
+768 
-774 AITTENNVP
+774 
-783 RADNDS
+783 
-789 RVDNDLYNSYPH
+789 
-801 TDKDYIKV
+801 
-809 FTYAAVTPQISSSDS
+809 SSDS
-824 AEYTLK
+824 AEYLITAT
-830 PNASGEL
+830 ASGKL

-842 RVNMEERALQI
+842 RVNMEERSLQI

-873 LGFYEKG
+873 LGYYEQG

-903 LLR
+903 MIR

>member
-15 IISNNPDLAS
+15 IISNNSDLAS
-25 AIDIPPQQDNIKGH
+25 AIDIPTYQDNIKGH
-39 ETTSHSYSIL
+39 ETTSRSYSIL

-91 YAYYRAVLH
+91 YAYYKAVLH
-100 GKDGFYYSAHSGL
+100 GKDGFIYSAHSGL

-144 VTFMIMLKIAS
+144 VTFMTMMKIAA
-155 IGLATWVFLRSIRI
+155 IGFTTWVFLRSIHL
-169 EDSKDNTVS
+169 EDINGS
-178 FFRKKGAIL
+178 AISCPSDQDAVL
-187 SGQDFIALI
+187 STQDIISLI

-201 AFSGWVIAN
+201 AFSGWVVAN

-224 LFAAT
+224 LFAAA
-229 YVKVIRSNS
+229 YVKVLRYYGEKDNAQNNNS
-238 APKPLV
+238 KNIKGIHAYNQRPIIYL
-244 CLWLSVMALLYA
+244 LLSVMALLYA

-264 LLFSGI
+264 LLFAGI
-270 FTVILFVSKEIRIKE
+270 FTVILFVSKEIHIKE
-285 AMHLLEGVVLGIV
+285 ALRLLEGVVLGIV

-311 AGSNKD
+311 TGSNKD

-324 AFVRF
+324 AFARF

-341 PIKLVA
+341 PIKLIS

-359 MEGLPNIYFSTALL
+359 MEGLPNIYFGTALL

-381 NSRIAIKKRIIGAVS
+381 NSRIALKKRIIAGVS
-396 LVAML
+396 LFTLV

-410 IIAHG
+410 ILAHG

-426 SFLFSFAC
+426 SFLFSFVC
-434 IILSYEE
+434 IILAYEE
-441 LMDLWIY
+441 LITLCQYNDIHMPKLRLKVIKLVKVGNIDLFYI
-448 NESTDKKQS
+448 
-457 INKKAIKFDFKI
+457 
-469 SDHDHIDPIFK
+469 
-480 DQDNHQK
+480 
-487 AKDFIKSGN
+487 
-496 SDNLNLISSLFLT
+496 LCSLFVT
-509 MILLLIASK
+509 ALLILIAWK
-518 SGSRFM
+518 FGNRFM
-524 TSKILI
+524 TSKTVV
-530 INLLIALVTAA
+530 INIAIVLAVTAI
-541 SIWLITRRD
+541 IWLITRKHKNKKVSR
-550 RIRKSG
+550 
-556 SYALILICLI
+556 YALILLGLI

-581 SSMMARSASEYSSM
+581 SSMMARSASEYSSKAA
-595 VDAIEA
+595 AIEA

-686 VNPGPGQ
+686 VKPGPGQ
-693 TMFTDNIIENE
+693 RAFTDNIIENE
-704 FVLSD
+704 YVLQD
-709 NMITSSSVEEL
+709 KMITSSDVEAL

-732 VQEKILNYLCVDRDE
+732 VQEKILNYLCGDSDLKNPYP
-747 IIFQDDNNTVV
+747 QNDADYTTVFSYADV
-758 SATQDDNNTV
+758 ST
-768 DATSQD
+768 
-774 AITTENNVP
+774 
-783 RADNDS
+783 
-789 RVDNDLYNSYPH
+789 L
-801 TDKDYIKV
+801 
-809 FTYAAVTPQISSSDS
+809 SSSSES
-824 AEYTLK
+824 AEYRIT
-830 PNASGEL
+830 ATVSGEL

-842 RVNMEERALQI
+842 RVNMEERSLQI

-873 LGFYEKG
+873 LGCYENG
-880 EEVSLQII
+880 DEVSLQII
-888 TDGSPVP
+888 TDGNAVP

-903 LLR
+903 VIR

>member
-1 MNTQYK
+1 MSTQYK
-7 TSNKAYDS
+7 TSNQAEESKNNK
-15 IISNNPDLAS
+15 ISK
-25 AIDIPPQQDNIKGH
+25 IDIIPRQNNIPRH
-39 ETTSHSYSIL
+39 EVIAYYNRMIAGIL
-49 AGFLAFCI
+49 AFSI

-68 RRITPFGDRTFLYED
+68 NHITPFGDRTFLYED

-91 YAYYRAVLH
+91 YAYYKAVLH
-100 GKDGFYYSAHSGL
+100 GKDGFLYSAHSGL

-135 VPEHLFPAA
+135 APERLFPVA
-144 VTFMIMLKIAS
+144 VTFMTMLKIAA
-155 IGLATWVFLRSIRI
+155 IGLTTWVFLRVIHV
-169 EDSKDNTVS
+169 EDVKGSAVS
-178 FFRKKGAIL
+178 CPSHQGVVL
-187 SGQDFIALI
+187 SAQDIISLI

-201 AFSGWVIAN
+201 AFSGWVVAN

-224 LFAAT
+224 LFAAA
-229 YVKVIRSNS
+229 YVKVLRYYGEKDNAQNNNS
-238 APKPLV
+238 KNIKSIHAYNQRPIIYL
-244 CLWLSVMALLYA
+244 LLSVMALLYA

-264 LLFSGI
+264 LLFAGI
-270 FTVILFVSKEIRIKE
+270 FTVILFVSKEIHIKE
-285 AMHLLEGVVLGIV
+285 ALRLLEGVVLGIV

-324 AFVRF
+324 AFARF

-341 PIKLVA
+341 PIKLIS

-359 MEGLPNIYFSTALL
+359 MEGLPNIYFGTALL

-381 NSRIAIKKRIIGAVS
+381 NSRIALKKRVIAGVS
-396 LVAML
+396 LFALV

-410 IIAHG
+410 ILAHG

-434 IILSYEE
+434 IILAYEE
-441 LMDLWIY
+441 L
-448 NESTDKKQS
+448 T
-457 INKKAIKFDFKI
+457 
-469 SDHDHIDPIFK
+469 
-480 DQDNHQK
+480 
-487 AKDFIKSGN
+487 
-496 SDNLNLISSLFLT
+496 NLREHNVCLLVSLFLT
-509 MILLLIASK
+509 LISLLIAWK

-524 TSKILI
+524 TFKIVVINVAIVLATAVI
-530 INLLIALVTAA
+530 I
-541 SIWLITRRD
+541 WFITRKHKNKKVSKYVM
-550 RIRKSG
+550 ILLG
-556 SYALILICLI
+556 LMLI
-566 LTADLSFNFIKVYAS
+566 ADLSFNFIKVYAS
-581 SSMMARSASEYSSM
+581 SSMMARSASEYSSKAA
-595 VDAIEA
+595 AIEA
-601 DLKYIRE
+601 DLNYIRE

-619 DPMTPNESLHFDYK
+619 APMTPNESLHFDYK

-686 VNPGPGQ
+686 AKPGLGQ
-693 TMFTDNIIENE
+693 RAFTDNIIENE
-704 FVLSD
+704 YVLQD
-709 NMITSSSVEEL
+709 KMITSSDVEAL
-720 LAIIDDD
+720 LAIIDDN

-732 VQEKILNYLCVDRDE
+732 VQEKLLNYLCGDSDLKNPYP
-747 IIFQDDNNTVV
+747 QNDADYTTVF
-758 SATQDDNNTV
+758 
-768 DATSQD
+768 
-774 AITTENNVP
+774 
-783 RADNDS
+783 
-789 RVDNDLYNSYPH
+789 SYAGVNPL
-801 TDKDYIKV
+801 
-809 FTYAAVTPQISSSDS
+809 SSSSGS
-824 AEYTLK
+824 AEYLITAT
-830 PNASGEL
+830 ASGEL

-842 RVNMEERALQI
+842 RVNMEERSLQI

-873 LGFYEKG
+873 LGYYEQD

-903 LLR
+903 MIR